1 MKKQYERAV
10 LEASEVRVL
19 FVLLVVMALRARHK
33 IRNSFLAAI
42 NWLSYCELFVFPP
55 LAFYSTYLLT
65 SNNFPPHPIKI
76 FAVLS
81 TAFMF
86 ATLTLF
92 LLRPRK
98 WRRIAHWVKA

>member
-1 MKKQYERAV
+1 MKQNELETNLQHLSKADLHIV
-10 LEASEVRVL
+10 LRYVR
-19 FVLLVVMALRARHK
+19 LRHIRHK
-33 IRNSFLAAI
+33 ILNGLYRVDL
-42 NWLSYCELFVFPP
+42 WLFPP
-55 LAFYSTYLLT
+55 LVFYSTYLLT

-76 FAVLS
+76 FAILS

-98 WRRIAHWVKA
+98 LVRIFRWVKA